1 MALKLLLLL
10 AAASTATATSL
21 HGGPQPLRRRTNQP
35 KDQSSLAVKAI
46 HRVRGGSTGGLDYRF
61 FVAGSISAALSH
73 GYTTPI
79 DVIKTRMQTN
89 PELYNGSAILALRMI
104 VESDGAH
111 TATLTRMRMRT
122 RTHTRTCTLTRT
134 CTRTRT
140 LLVLGRRALPAA
152 GPRAHAHRLRHRR
165 RAQVPTLTLTLT
177 PTLTLTLT
185 LTLTPT

>member
-10 AAASTATATSL
+10 AAASTASASSL

-134 CTRTRT
+134 RTRTRT
-140 LLVLGRRALPAA
+140 LLVLDQARSSCCRALC
-152 GPRAHAHRLRHRR
+152 PRSSATAQ
-165 RAQVPTLTLTLT
+165 RARSSSARTRCSSRSSRS
-177 PTLTLTLT
+177 
-185 LTLTPT
+185 